1 MKTFVRYWFLIAA
14 AVILTVTV
22 VQQITPAHAQN
33 PALTP
38 YQFSVSN
45 VTHTSCTVLASTTQ
59 YCYASDGP
67 YVSINGA
74 AYVSMLPGPA
84 AAVTSFNGRTGAIL
98 LTDGDVTSTGLKV
111 ITTVTSTATS
121 TPQ

>member
-1 MKTFVRYWFLIAA
+1 MKTFIRYWFLIAA
-14 AVILTVTV
+14 AAILTVAV

-74 AYVSMLPGPA
+74 AYVSMLPTSSSP
-84 AAVTSFNGRTGAIL
+84 VTVTPPLTITNGNIALGT
-98 LTDGDVTSTGLKV
+98 TGLKTLIDGLGLQAAAAPV
-111 ITTVTSTATS
+111 
-121 TPQ
+121 Q